1 MSLPQRRSTRTNRA
15 PQRFIPGLRGQDGYL
30 AHTFLS
36 SLSEQ
41 DYCLS
46 QSDSVLA
53 YLSSL
58 MTDPMTGY
66 MECTNPIAFAAM
78 AKRSDPDSPRYHEAM
93 ASIDSESFKEAMV
106 VEINALMAK
115 DTWTIIPRASIPN
128 KNVLPGTWA
137 FKRKRFPDGRLRKC
151 KARFCV
157 RGDKQ
162 VEGVDYFETYV

>member
-1 MSLPQRRSTRTNRA
+1 
-15 PQRFIPGLRGQDGYL
+15 
-30 AHTFLS
+30 
-36 SLSEQ
+36 
-41 DYCLS
+41 
-46 QSDSVLA
+46 
-53 YLSSL
+53 

-66 MECTNPIAFAAM
+66 LECTNPLAFAAM
-78 AKRSDPDSPRYHEAM
+78 TKRSDPDSPRYHEAM

-106 VEINALMAK
+106 AEINALTAK
-115 DTWTIIPRASIPN
+115 NTWTVIPRASISG

-162 VEGVDYFETYV
+162 IEGVDYFETYAPVVQWSTVRCLLIMSIVLDLRTQQIDNSNAFCQA